1 MAPSSPPPPPPCWAS
16 RCSWRSPW
24 SLQQFLESPSI
35 FSSNVC
41 MRFNLGYCFWNSDNK
56 QRNYTWC
63 HTLLVNSW
71 WCWCLAGGGAGWSHD
86 LQSAKSIP
94 AGVRCHCRAS
104 RQPGLLFW
112 VLFKWGQQ
120 PSNNMG
126 NGTWTMLLVG
136 RHKKAAKVLWSVVY
150 GVEMRERWD
159 HVVMLG
165 GWRRPKPGPGSTLP
179 GTGAGNVAT
188 CR

>member
-63 HTLLVNSW
+63 HNLLVNSW
-71 WCWCLAGGGAGWSHD
+71 WCSCVFILYRPFVNNNIRVRLPFREIIGTSINLSH
-86 LQSAKSIP
+86 IR
-94 AGVRCHCRAS
+94 GC
-104 RQPGLLFW
+104 
-112 VLFKWGQQ
+112 
-120 PSNNMG
+120 
-126 NGTWTMLLVG
+126 
-136 RHKKAAKVLWSVVY
+136 KAAHCGNKEPLLLSVSLYVTILLQHLS
-150 GVEMRERWD
+150 VTSIESLSKHTKALIAIFIQIRPQNSSFFCFF
-159 HVVMLG
+159 LG
-165 GWRRPKPGPGSTLP
+165 
-179 GTGAGNVAT
+179 
-188 CR
+188 